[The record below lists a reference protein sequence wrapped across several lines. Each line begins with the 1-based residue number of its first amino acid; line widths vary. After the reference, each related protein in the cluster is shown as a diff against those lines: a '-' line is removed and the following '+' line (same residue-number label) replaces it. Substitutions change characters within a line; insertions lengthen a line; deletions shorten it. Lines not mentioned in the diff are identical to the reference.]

1 MTKIAKRRIADLAV
15 TASAMTPVLMSAAP
29 WAVIFMLIYGM
40 WNYYVGHEQALSFA
54 REMFGA
60 FESIAP
66 SLADG
71 TSVQ

>member
-40 WNYYVGHEQALSFA
+40 WIYY
-54 REMFGA
+54 
-60 FESIAP
+60 
-66 SLADG
+66 DG
-71 TSVQ
+71 YTRRDIE